1 MINFFSFLIFLLPWE
16 EINKYYLNNVNT
28 LYAEFDEILISDGER
43 SEYKGKLWANR
54 KGYLKFLI
62 TEPDSQLLFV
72 RKDKVFLYD
81 FDDKKETEIFSSPY
95 LPDFFLFNF
104 ENLYSLKEE
113 KERGDTLIY
122 VFERKD
128 STYVYDLIKLFL
140 PHDDKIPYKLNII
153 SSSLSVEY
161 VIFFKKFI
169 INPILSEDIFK
180 KVQIQ
185 RKERK

>member
-28 LYAEFDEILISDGER
+28 LYAEFDEILVSDGER
-43 SEYKGKLWANR
+43 TEYKGKLWADR

-113 KERGDTLIY
+113 KNRRDTVIY
-122 VFERKD
+122 VFEKKD
-128 STYVYDLIKLFL
+128 TNYVYDLIKLFL
-140 PHDDKIPYKLNII
+140 PINDKKPYKLNII

-161 VIFFKKFI
+161 VIVFKKFI
-169 INPILSEDIFK
+169 INPILSEEIFQ
-180 KVQIQ
+180 KVQSLK
-185 RKERK
+185 KEKK